1 MTSFLTRQLGRPEGL
16 FGGLLLKLLNR
27 VNAEMN
33 REVLVDLPPGAGQR
47 VLEIGFGGGNL
58 MAGLLKSPVA
68 SVAGVEVSDP
78 ALAAG
83 GRRFAGEV
91 ASGRLTLVRADV
103 EAMPF
108 EAGAFDRVYSC
119 NTLYFW
125 PELAGPL
132 AEIGRVIAPGGR
144 MAVGHVRVPPPGS
157 IQRSVAEVEAALEAA
172 GFVEIVSR
180 PVRDA
185 FTVTTALRP

>member
-33 REVLVDLPPGAGQR
+33 REVLADLPPGAGHR
-47 VLEIGFGGGNL
+47 VLEIGFGGGDL
-58 MAGLLKSPVA
+58 MSALLRAPAAK
-68 SVAGVEVSDP
+68 VAGVEVSDP
-78 ALAAG
+78 SLDA
-83 GRRFAGEV
+83 GRRRFGGEI
-91 ASGRLTLVRADV
+91 ASGRLTLARAGV

-132 AEIGRVIAPGGR
+132 AEIGRVMAPGGR
-144 MAVGHVRVPPPGS
+144 LAVGHVRIPPKGS
-157 IQRSVAEVEAALEAA
+157 IQRC
-172 GFVEIVSR
+172 VEIGRAHV
-180 PVRDA
+180 
-185 FTVTTALRP
+185 

>member
-33 REVLVDLPPGAGQR
+33 REVLADLPPRAGDR
-47 VLEIGFGGGNL
+47 VLEIGFGGGDL
-58 MAGLLKSPVA
+58 MAAVLRAPVSNATGL
-68 SVAGVEVSDP
+68 EVSGP
-78 ALAAG
+78 ALDAG
-83 GRRFAGEV
+83 RRRFAKEV
-91 ASGRLTLVRADV
+91 AAGRLSLIHAGV

-108 EAGAFDRVYSC
+108 EDGSFDRIYSC

-125 PELAGPL
+125 PDLTGPL
-132 AEIGRVIAPGGR
+132 SEIRRVMASDSR
-144 MAVGHVRVPPPGS
+144 LAVGHVRIPPKGS
-157 IQRSVAEVEAALEAA
+157 IQRTVAEVEAALIQA
-172 GFVEIVSR
+172 GFVAVSSR

-185 FTVTTALRP
+185 FTVTTAVRP

>member
-33 REVLVDLPPGAGQR
+33 RAVLADLPPGAGHR
-47 VLEIGFGGGNL
+47 VLEIGFGGGDL
-58 MAGLLKSPVA
+58 MSSLLKAPVA

-83 GRRFAGEV
+83 RRRFGGEI
-91 ASGRLTLVRADV
+91 ASGRLTLMGAGV

-108 EAGAFDRVYSC
+108 EAATFDRVYSC

-132 AEIGRVIAPGGR
+132 AEIGRVMAPGGR
-144 MAVGHVRVPPPGS
+144 LAVGHVRIPPKGS
-157 IQRSVAEVEAALEAA
+157 IQRSVAEVEAALQTA
-172 GFVEIVSR
+172 GFVEVVSR

>member
-47 VLEIGFGGGNL
+47 VLEIGFGGGDL
-58 MAGLLKSPVA
+58 MAGLLKAPVE
-68 SVAGVEVSDP
+68 SVAGVEVSEP

-83 GRRFAGEV
+83 RRRFADKI
-91 ASGRLTLVRADV
+91 ASGRLTLARAGV

-132 AEIGRVIAPGGR
+132 AEIGRVMAHGGR
-144 MAVGHVRVPPPGS
+144 LGVGHVRVPPKGS
-157 IQRSVAEVEAALEAA
+157 IQRSVAEVEAALQTA

>member
-1 MTSFLTRQLGRPEGL
+1 MTPFLTRQLGRPEGL

-33 REVLVDLPPGAGQR
+33 REVLADLPPRAGDR
-47 VLEIGFGGGNL
+47 ALEIGFGGGDL
-58 MAGLLKSPVA
+58 MASLLRTRLSGMAGL
-68 SVAGVEVSDP
+68 EVSGP

-83 GRRFAGEV
+83 RKRFAAEI
-91 ASGRLTLVRADV
+91 ASGRLSLVQAGV

-108 EAGAFDRVYSC
+108 GDGAFERVYSC

-125 PELAGPL
+125 PDLTNPL
-132 AEIGRVIAPGGR
+132 SEIRRV
-144 MAVGHVRVPPPGS
+144 MAVGGGLVLGHVRVPPAGS
-157 IQRSVAEVEAALEAA
+157 IQRSVAEVEGALGAA
-172 GFVEIVSR
+172 GFVDVSSR

-185 FTVTTALRP
+185 FSVTTAIRT

>member
-33 REVLVDLPPGAGQR
+33 REVLVDPPPRAGDR
-47 VLEIGFGGGNL
+47 VLEIGFGGGDL
-58 MAGLLKSPVA
+58 MAALLRAPVA
-68 SVAGVEVSDP
+68 SVAGVEVSGP
-78 ALAAG
+78 ALTAG
-83 GRRFAGEV
+83 RRRFASEI
-91 ASGRLTLVRADV
+91 AKGRLTLIRAGV

-108 EAGAFDRVYSC
+108 DAAAFDRVYSC

-125 PELAGPL
+125 PDLQEPL
-132 AEIGRVIAPGGR
+132 AEVRRVMAPGGR
-144 MAVGHVRVPPPGS
+144 LAFGHVRVPPKGS

-172 GFVEIVSR
+172 GFVEVISR

-185 FTVTTALRP
+185 FIVTTAARP